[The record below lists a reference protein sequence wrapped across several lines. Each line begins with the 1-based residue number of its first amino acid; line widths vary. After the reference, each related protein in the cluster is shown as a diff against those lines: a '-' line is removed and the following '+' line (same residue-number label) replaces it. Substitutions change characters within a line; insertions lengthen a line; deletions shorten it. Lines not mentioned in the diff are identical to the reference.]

1 MSVARR
7 YAKPA
12 LLCLLV
18 VVLGWLV
25 FLRASA
31 PQVQPLAWTSCTL
44 GGPVLMMDVARLA
57 PEDTQPV
64 RMHEDVHAEQ
74 CATLGWT
81 RMRLRNLSAEGRLS
95 LEAPAYCAGARARL
109 RRGDDYA
116 ITRERLFD
124 DANGTFAGTVDSARV
139 NAALRNA
146 CPEITAPVA
155 KARTLQ

>member
-1 MSVARR
+1 MSAARR
-7 YAKPA
+7 YAKLA

-31 PQVQPLAWTSCTL
+31 PQIQPLAWTDCTL
-44 GGPVLMMDVARLA
+44 NGPVRMMDVPMLA

-81 RMRLRNLSAEGRLS
+81 RMRLRNLTAAGKLS

-109 RRGDDYA
+109 RRGDDSA

-124 DANGTFAGTVDSARV
+124 DANGMFSGTLDSSRV
-139 NAALRNA
+139 NAALRDA
-146 CPEITAPVA
+146 CPEITASVA

>member
-1 MSVARR
+1 MIKAGR
-7 YAKPA
+7 YARLA

-18 VVLGWLV
+18 VVLGCLA

-31 PQVQPLAWTSCTL
+31 PQGEALAYTSCTL
-44 GGPVLMMDVARLA
+44 DGPVLVMDPARIPAL
-57 PEDTQPV
+57 DTLPV
-64 RMHEDVHAEQ
+64 RLHEDIHAGQ
-74 CATLGWT
+74 CRTLGWT
-81 RMRLRNLSAEGRLS
+81 TMLLRNLTAGGRLS

-124 DANGTFAGTVDSARV
+124 DAKGMFAGTLDSAKV
-139 NAALRNA
+139 NRALRDA
-146 CPEITAPVA
+146 CPEITTLP